1 MECFRQVFRCIK
13 APFTRNKGRI
23 IEIVSLVEHRRHLRV
38 WLFVGRT
45 VANQYIKQG
54 PPTNFRKEELPACF
68 SDAESVLS
76 PSQPPTERPDLTN
89 QSQHAD
95 VAGQSDSDRGGE
107 RWSHDRNGVTP
118 TIDIDEEQGPKSRP
132 QNEPE
137 AVAARFRE
145 RIKLP
150 RMWKSSSAIAQDSKA
165 PAESITMNE
174 V

>member
-23 IEIVSLVEHRRHLRV
+23 IEIP
-38 WLFVGRT
+38 
-45 VANQYIKQG
+45 VANQYINQG

-118 TIDIDEEQGPKSRP
+118 TIDVDEEQGPKPRP

-137 AVAARFRE
+137 AIAARFRE
-145 RIKLP
+145 RIRLP